1 MGRRRISATARRP
14 ALAATHQRA
23 TQARQRRTSGTA
35 AAAAPGAAVAP
46 SRRGGGGRLAC
57 GAAGVGAPPQP

>member
-23 TQARQRRTSGTA
+23 SQARQRRPSGAA
-35 AAAAPGAAVAP
+35 AAAAPGAAAAAAWQL
-46 SRRGGGGRLAC
+46 RWRGWGFPPTLAQ
-57 GAAGVGAPPQP
+57 AGL